1 MFVDRVRVH
10 LSAGNG
16 GAGVV
21 SFERMKGKPHG
32 RPSGGSGGA
41 GGDIILE
48 AGSSITTLLTYKRHP
63 HHHAQ
68 DGTHGEGEN
77 RQGRHGLDLA
87 LPVPLGTVV
96 YDDEGVLIADLVAE
110 GDRAVALRGGRG
122 GRGNAAL
129 VAPRRRSPTICEQ
142 GEYGRQ
148 AWFTLELKLITDA
161 ALVGFPN
168 AGKSTFISAVSAAK
182 PKIADYPFTTLQP
195 HLGVVSID
203 DREFVLCDV
212 PGLIEGAAE
221 GKGLG
226 LQFLR
231 HIERARVLVF
241 ILDPSP
247 LQTVPVGEQ
256 LQVLENELRQYSPAL
271 LRRPRLIVVAKAD
284 LPEAASAAAAIEG
297 ASLVSA
303 VTGLGLPAVLH
314 RIADLVEA
322 AGREAPERE
331 GFLLH
336 RPVEVAFR
344 VRREGSTWVVEGTAA
359 RRAVAFADLTIPEAA
374 DMAARRLARLGVDRA
389 LAQAG
394 AQVGDEV
401 RIGDLTFEFRATEE
415 P

>member
-1 MFVDRVRVH
+1 MFVDRVRIH

-21 SFERMKGKPHG
+21 SFEGMKGKPYG
-32 RPSGGSGGA
+32 RPNGGSGGA
-41 GGDIILE
+41 GGEVILE
-48 AGSSITTLLTYKRHP
+48 AAASMTTLLTYQRHP
-63 HHHAQ
+63 HHRAPN
-68 DGTHGEGEN
+68 GTHGEGDH
-77 RQGRHGLDLA
+77 RQGRRGADLVLA
-87 LPVPLGTVV
+87 VPLGTVV

-110 GDRAVALRGGRG
+110 GDRVVALRGGRG

-182 PKIADYPFTTLQP
+182 PRIADYPFTTLRP

-226 LQFLR
+226 LEFLR

-241 ILDPSP
+241 MVDPSP
-247 LQTVPVGEQ
+247 LQTVPVREQ
-256 LQVLENELRQYSPAL
+256 LQILENELRQYSPAL
-271 LRRPRLIVVAKAD
+271 LGRPRVIVVTKAD
-284 LPEAASAAAAIEG
+284 LPEAAPAAAAIDG
-297 ASLVSA
+297 ALLVSA
-303 VTGLGLPAVLH
+303 VTGVGLPPVLH
-314 RIADLVEA
+314 RIADLVAA
-322 AGREAPERE
+322 AGREASGRE
-331 GFLLH
+331 GFILH
-336 RPVEVAFR
+336 RPVEAAFR
-344 VRREGSTWVVEGTAA
+344 VRRDGSAWVIEGTAA
-359 RRAVAFADLTIPEAA
+359 RRAVAFADLTLPEAA
-374 DMAARRLARLGVDRA
+374 AMAARRLARLGVDRA

-394 AQVGDEV
+394 AKVGDEV
-401 RIGDLTFEFRATEE
+401 RIGDLSFEYRASEE
-415 P
+415 A